1 MSKYIAIDKNGRYFV
16 ANIDNPL
23 NDAPIDAV
31 LCANKRA
38 NALRYLKPGGRLS
51 VEIKMD
57 GNPIECV
64 FCRDNFVVARIGFP
78 FNWQNICDWLNSES

>member
-1 MSKYIAIDKNGRYFV
+1 MSKYIKIDKNGRYFV
-16 ANIDNPL
+16 AEPPNETPL
-23 NDAPIDAV
+23 DAV
-31 LCANKRA
+31 LSVDKRA

-51 VEIKMD
+51 VELKLD

-64 FCRDNFVVARIGFP
+64 FCRDNFVVDRISYP